1 MNNNNFFNNQNAKR
15 LGETLPT
22 IFDII
27 SRPLSDFGVFNN
39 NGNDSFN
46 NFRMDVK
53 NLDDHYEIKADLPGV
68 KKEDIKLDFDD
79 GVLKISA
86 VHHQETEDK
95 DGEGYIIR
103 ERVSGSYE
111 RSLRFEDVDAQNISA
126 AFNEGVL
133 CVNVPKLKN
142 EVKKTTITI
151 N

>member
-15 LGETLPT
+15 LGETIPT

-27 SRPLSDFGVFNN
+27 SRPLSDFGILNT
-39 NGNDSFN
+39 NGEDSGD
-46 NFRMDVK
+46 NFKIDVK
-53 NLDDHYEIKADLPGV
+53 DAQDHYEIKADLPGV

-79 GVLKISA
+79 GILKISA
-86 VHHQETEDK
+86 EHHQQK
-95 DGEGYIIR
+95 DEEQQGYIIH
-103 ERVSGSYE
+103 ERTYGSYE
-111 RSLRFEDVDAQNISA
+111 RSLRFEDVDANGISA

-133 CVNVPKLKN
+133 EISVPKLKN